1 MNSSITR
8 VIMMALAFLTAACI
22 LTPCAAGAERV
33 AFELSLGV
41 ADQDSTA
48 WDGELRC
55 PEGLSIESAG
65 ILDLYPKDRG
75 GVALPSARL
84 AQWAG
89 GSKCEVMRSHR
100 YVGANIVR
108 DPKGEPLRFPLMPY
122 GMMIQ
127 SAGSVETPVTIAT
140 KEHGQFEFAPGDL
153 KYGQPATFLDGR
165 ASVARAVATV
175 ALGTCT
181 GENGA
186 IRYND
191 FPAVC
196 ADPDGGAWI
205 AYIAYTGSDSPRL
218 SLKEEP
224 KEFGHFRQAA
234 YNDQLLVV
242 REQGGVYSQ
251 PVAITAPG
259 LDLLA
264 PAIACDRS
272 GRTAAFWSQGTAGN
286 WDLYVSVRGK
296 GAWSAPVRLTTE
308 AGPDIY
314 AAATSAGDDIWVA
327 WQSFRGG
334 ISRILLG
341 RLRADGAGLESVV
354 EVTDG
359 TANCWRPALAA
370 DGQGNLAVAYDTY
383 AKGDY
388 DVRCALVSPEGV
400 VQREIAVAASLCYE
414 AHASVAYDPLN
425 RLWIAWEQAGEI
437 WGKDFSNNKA
447 IKRLPGEPVEGQRT
461 LRLACWSDG
470 RLLTT
475 KTPVETLLP
484 LQQNILTSFEKNPV
498 HTRESL
504 FRDSR
509 RYAFYPKLACGS
521 DGRIYLAYRQHD
533 YLPDRSMANQ
543 TIWSDSVAVYEGD
556 QWLRPVRVAGSDG
569 QRHSAPAICA
579 VPGGVVLACAGDGRA
594 SNGLG
599 ACDRLQNV
607 RGGRLSVGP
616 AGHAPV
622 LVALPTAEPPAI
634 PLSVAAERAAVRRM
648 RDYRVTVAGQPLR
661 ILRGD
666 THRHTAFSADS
677 AINDG
682 CIEDAF
688 RYALDA
694 AALDF
699 LSNGDHDNGGTEYA
713 WYLTQKFYDVHDLP
727 AAFVTMFGYE
737 RSRGESGIGGHR
749 NVLVAERGIRVLPA
763 WKQEQADA
771 AGSVFD
777 TQMLFRFLRHFGGVS
792 IPHTIGTHAGPNF
805 VDCAPDVD
813 PVVEIYQGARD
824 AYDYPDC
831 PRGIKAGN
839 DRGFFWSLLKVGRKY
854 GVIASSDHT
863 STHMSYAMLYVSDMS
878 RSGVLDALRR
888 RHCYAATDNILLD
901 VRVGSDHMMG
911 DAFTSSVAPV
921 LRIHAV
927 GTSPIKQIDI
937 IRNAEIVKTLPVGQS
952 AVQTE
957 WTDDMFPAGENSCY
971 VRVLQDDGE
980 LAWGSPMWI
989 RRP

>member
-1 MNSSITR
+1 MNTTLSGIIVT
-8 VIMMALAFLTAACI
+8 ALALLTAACI
-22 LTPCAAGAERV
+22 LPPFAVGAERV

-55 PEGLSIESAG
+55 PEGLRIESAG

-75 GVALPSARL
+75 GVALPSVRL

-89 GSKCEVMRSHR
+89 GSKCDVMRSHQL
-100 YVGANIVR
+100 VGANIVR

-122 GMMIQ
+122 GMMVQ
-127 SAGSVETPVTIAT
+127 SAGSVETPVTVAT
-140 KEHGQFEFAPGDL
+140 KEHGQFEFAPGGL
-153 KYGQPATFLDGR
+153 KYGQPATFLGGR

-186 IRYND
+186 VRYND

-196 ADPDGGAWI
+196 SDPDGGAWI
-205 AYIAYTGSDSPRL
+205 AYIAYTGSASPRL

-224 KEFGHFRQAA
+224 KDFDRFRQAA

-251 PVAITAPG
+251 PVAITAAG

-264 PAIACDRS
+264 PAIACNGR

-314 AAATSAGDDIWVA
+314 AAATSAGDEIWVA
-327 WQSFRGG
+327 WQSFREGT
-334 ISRILLG
+334 SRILLG
-341 RLRADGAGLESVV
+341 RLRADGAGLEPVV

-383 AKGDY
+383 AKGGY
-388 DVRCALVSPEGV
+388 DVRCALVSPTGV
-400 VQREIAVAASLCYE
+400 VQREIVVAASLCYE

-425 RLWIAWEQAGEI
+425 RLWIAWEQAGEN
-437 WGKDFSNNKA
+437 WGKGYRNDKA
-447 IKRLPGEPVEGQRT
+447 PNQLGEPVEGQRT
-461 LRLACWSDG
+461 LRVACWSEEH
-470 RLLTT
+470 LLTT
-475 KTPVETLLP
+475 KTPLETVLP
-484 LQQNILTSFEKNPV
+484 LQQTIYTSFEKNPV

-504 FRDSR
+504 FRDSK
-509 RYAFYPKLACGS
+509 RYAFYPRLACGS
-521 DGRIYLAYRQHD
+521 HGRVYLAYRQHD
-533 YLPDRSMANQ
+533 YLPDRAMANQ
-543 TIWSDSVAVYEGD
+543 TIWSNYVAVYEGD

-569 QRHSAPAICA
+569 PRHSAPAICA

-607 RGGRLSVGP
+607 RCGRLSIGADGP
-616 AGHAPV
+616 APV
-622 LVALPTAEPPAI
+622 LVPLPTPEPPAV
-634 PLSVAAERAAVRRM
+634 PPSVAAERAAVKRM
-648 RDYRVTVAGQPLR
+648 RDYRLSVAGQSLR

-677 AINDG
+677 AVNDG

-699 LSNGDHDNGGTEYA
+699 LSNGDHDNGGSEYA
-713 WYLTQKFYDVHDLP
+713 WYLTQKFYDVHHLP
-727 AAFVTMFGYE
+727 GAFVPMFGYE

-749 NVLVAERGIRVLPA
+749 NVLMAERGIRVLPA

-771 AGSVFD
+771 GGSVFD
-777 TQMLFRFLRHFGGVS
+777 TQVLFRYLRHFGGVS

-805 VDCAPDVD
+805 VDYAPDVD

-824 AYDYPDC
+824 AYEYPGC

-839 DRGFFWSLLKVGRKY
+839 DRGFFWSLLKAGRRY

-863 STHMSYAMLYVSDMS
+863 STHMSYAMLYVSEMS

-901 VRVGSDHMMG
+901 VRVGDNHMMG
-911 DAFTSSVAPV
+911 DAFTTSAAPA

-927 GTSPIKQIDI
+927 GTGPIKQIDI
-937 IRNAEIVKTLPVGQS
+937 IRNAGIVQTIPVGQS
-952 AVQTE
+952 TIETE
-957 WTDDMFPAGENSCY
+957 WTDDTPPAGENSYY

-980 LAWGSPMWI
+980 LAWGSPVWI
-989 RRP
+989 RGK